1 MRIIIDRNKV
11 VALLAALS
19 IVFPLF
25 ADIDVLE
32 PRSFAS
38 FFPEGREKVS
48 DSDQR
53 KAEYLFL

>member
-25 ADIDVLE
+25 ADIDVLAHFSPKGE
-32 PRSFAS
+32 
-38 FFPEGREKVS
+38 
-48 DSDQR
+48 R
-53 KAEYLFL
+53 K